1 MSGTEKPSKPKVIE
15 VTDKKVV
22 FSYKNSYV
30 TFAPKGNPDVKSGF
44 RPQASERISVELV
57 GCKCPD
63 LRNPP
68 DLIEAAVYKKMRNQA
83 KAILRGRRTK
93 AQLKKKQGTARS
105 NQTELKF

>member
-1 MSGTEKPSKPKVIE
+1 MNMSGTEKPPNPKVIE
-15 VTDKKVV
+15 VTGQKVV
-22 FSYKNSYV
+22 FSYKNSHV
-30 TFAPKGNPDVKSGF
+30 TFAPDGNNQVK
-44 RPQASERISVELV
+44 LV

-68 DLIEAAVYKKMRNQA
+68 DLIETAVYKKMRNQA
-83 KAILRGRRTK
+83 KAIFRDRRTK